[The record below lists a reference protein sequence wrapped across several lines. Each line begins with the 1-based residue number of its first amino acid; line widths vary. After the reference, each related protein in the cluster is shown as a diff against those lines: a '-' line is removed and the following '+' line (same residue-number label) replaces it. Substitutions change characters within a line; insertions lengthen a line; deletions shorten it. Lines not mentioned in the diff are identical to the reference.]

1 MANKGLEYASVLMG
15 YPASAFFMLK
25 IVAYFF
31 HFSPPAWVFLVVILT
46 AHVFS
51 LIYIV
56 KGLGSSK

>member
-1 MANKGLEYASVLMG
+1 MASKGLEYASVLMG

-25 IVAYFF
+25 LAAYLF
-31 HFSPPAWVFLVVILT
+31 HFTPPSWVFLAVILI

-56 KGLGSSK
+56 KGMDSSK